1 MLQAPFG
8 STGPGWMAMSSPGIA
23 WLPTPITTGG
33 QALTAP
39 SLQGFGTLA
48 SADNFAGAGTAPLAG
63 YARTS
68 GFAPVSPTTPGL
80 TGFGASAPL
89 IHMPLSTPF
98 VVPDGIT
105 ASALL
110 AMIGLR
116 RGQPQGPAND
126 QDVEEFIYDAVELLP
141 GAGDVEVR
149 CEGGRVTLSGSVPH
163 KRLKR
168 DVGEIAWAIPGINDV
183 QNTIGISTRRRSRA
197 FTRES
202 EAQPGAQGRK
212 QS

>member
-8 STGPGWMAMSSPGIA
+8 SSGPGWMAMSSPGLA
-23 WLPTPITTGG
+23 WLPTPIAPGG
-33 QALTAP
+33 QPFTTSPIHPGFAP
-39 SLQGFGTLA
+39 M
-48 SADNFAGAGTAPLAG
+48 AGAESGAAVGTVPLAG
-63 YARTS
+63 YAGGST
-68 GFAPVSPTTPGL
+68 PVAHSTLGWPSLGPGL
-80 TGFGASAPL
+80 PMT
-89 IHMPLSTPF
+89 HMPLSTPF

-105 ASALL
+105 ASAVL

-116 RGQPQGPAND
+116 RGQPQGPASD

-141 GAGDVEVR
+141 GAGEVEVR
-149 CEGGRVTLSGSVPH
+149 CEGGRVTLTGSVPH

-183 QNTIGISTRRRSRA
+183 QNTVGISAKRRARA
-197 FTRES
+197 FSRES
-202 EAQPGAQGRK
+202 EAQPSGQGRK